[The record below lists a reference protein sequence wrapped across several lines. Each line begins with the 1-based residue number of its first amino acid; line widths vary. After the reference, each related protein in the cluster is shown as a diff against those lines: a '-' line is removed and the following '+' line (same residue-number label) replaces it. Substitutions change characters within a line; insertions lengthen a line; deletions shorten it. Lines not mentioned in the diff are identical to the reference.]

1 MDLGGIMLSAISQTE
16 KEKYYINS
24 LLYEIYV
31 KQKQQQKSP
40 KFIEKEIR
48 HLVTTGIGW
57 RRGDSIKV
65 VQMYKFPVVG
75 TRDVEYNRMT
85 VVGTAL

>member
-40 KFIEKEIR
+40 KFIEK
-48 HLVTTGIGW
+48 
-57 RRGDSIKV
+57 
-65 VQMYKFPVVG
+65 
-75 TRDVEYNRMT
+75 
-85 VVGTAL
+85 